1 MMMPRKKRRAIFVSV
16 ILSIILL
23 IAIICI
29 VLYVTTD
36 MFKSNSVLFQKYALQ
51 LFDGIDVFINE
62 ENMSEIEEIIN
73 NSKLVSDTTVSIN
86 YTENGDA
93 SNPINN
99 IQINIDGQEEK
110 SEGYRYD
117 DVSLVQDEETL
128 LGLEYIEDDDVTGVR
143 LNGIRQYVST
153 SIDNE
158 DENLLNALYNLINTD
173 IKDVIGFTSEEL
185 NTLTDKYKNILLS
198 NITNF
203 TFSKQTGVV
212 LEING
217 TSYTTNAYS
226 VSMTKEQY
234 NDIYVQI
241 LEELKEDEII
251 LSKLESLDNTI
262 NEYHSLIQDGETSNL
277 EQTFINKI
285 TTKIQQIQDF
295 NIGNDE
301 RVITVYECNG
311 VTISMS
317 IDTEEETIGADFINS
332 DGNSYIYISQSEKIE
347 EDEEENSFNF
357 TVEKVTQINNET
369 FSINYTKV
377 EEGETTTNQY
387 SSNTQMEN
395 SNINYNIN
403 ISRSVEE
410 NIAEIEINKIA
421 TMVDDFEETEELV
434 ENENSIIIENLSD
447 EQKESASN
455 TIEQN
460 INNQLETMYQT
471 VPLEDIQ
478 QMLIGLNLMEEELDD
493 LSNEGTVT
501 EIEKT
506 RFNSLFELYEGEN
519 ISKDRIEE
527 LIELAGENL
536 ADVRI
541 TDYQE
546 GRNANIPSAY
556 RLVIERGTDNS
567 ELAETVIEYMEE
579 NYDNEEFTVEL
590 EYDETTGLVANIY
603 ITMID
608 DD

>member
-1 MMMPRKKRRAIFVSV
+1 MMMPRKKRRAIFISV
-16 ILSIILL
+16 IVAIILL
-23 IAIICI
+23 IAITCI
-29 VLYVTTD
+29 VLYSTTD
-36 MFKSNSVLFQKYALQ
+36 MFKSNAVLFQKYALQ

-73 NSKLVSDTTVSIN
+73 NNKLVSDTTVSIN
-86 YTENGDA
+86 YTENGDT

-99 IQINIDGQEEK
+99 IQINIAGQEEK

-128 LGLEYIEDDDVTGVR
+128 LGLEYIEDGEVAGVR

-153 SIDNE
+153 NIDNE
-158 DENLLNALYNLINTD
+158 DENSLNALYNLINTD

-185 NTLTDKYKNILLS
+185 NTIIDKYRNIVLT

-203 TFSKQTGVV
+203 TFSKQAGVV

-234 NDIYVQI
+234 NNIYVQI

-251 LSKLESLDNTI
+251 LSKLEALDNTI
-262 NEYHSLIQDGETSNL
+262 NEYHNLIQDGETSNL
-277 EQTFINKI
+277 EQTFINEI

-332 DGNSYIYISQSEKIE
+332 DGSSYIYISQSEKVE

-369 FSINYTKV
+369 ININYTKV

-387 SSNTQMEN
+387 SSSKQMEN
-395 SNINYNIN
+395 SNINYDIN

-410 NIAEIEINKIA
+410 NIAEIEINKTA
-421 TMVDDFEETEELV
+421 TVVDNFEEIEELV
-434 ENENSIIIENLSD
+434 ENDNNIILENLTD
-447 EQKESASN
+447 EQRESARD

-478 QMLIGLNLMEEELDD
+478 QMLISLDLMEEELDD
-493 LSNEGTVT
+493 LSNDGTIT
-501 EIEKT
+501 ELERT
-506 RFNSLFELYEGEN
+506 RFNSVFELYEGEN
-519 ISKDRIEE
+519 ISKERIEE
-527 LIELAGENL
+527 LIELAGEDL

-541 TDYQE
+541 TDYQD
-546 GRNANIPSAY
+546 GRNENIPSAY

-567 ELAETVIEYMEE
+567 ELAETVIEYIEE
-579 NYDNEEFTVEL
+579 NYSNEEFTVEL
-590 EYDETTGLVANIY
+590 EYDETTGLIANIY
-603 ITMID
+603 ITMIED
-608 DD
+608 N